1 MISKGKYNNTG
12 CLITYQVKQQ
22 SIDEKYYM
30 HTELYST
37 NYNLQCSNSKFYP
50 SPNVYP
56 YMHMLTHCT

>member
-1 MISKGKYNNTG
+1 MG

-22 SIDEKYYM
+22 TIDEKYYM
-30 HTELYST
+30 DTKLYST

-50 SPNVYP
+50 SPDVYP